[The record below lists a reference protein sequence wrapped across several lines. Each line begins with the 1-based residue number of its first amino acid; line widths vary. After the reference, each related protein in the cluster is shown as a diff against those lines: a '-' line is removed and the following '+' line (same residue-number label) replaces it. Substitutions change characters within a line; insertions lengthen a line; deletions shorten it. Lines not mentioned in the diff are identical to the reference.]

1 MLPVEEPA
9 SIPRT
14 IHNGMYPKYQTL
26 GLVQRTP
33 PLKMRGLAERA
44 LEVVPLSALG
54 AQLVTGCSLSC
65 FSYLFSP
72 GSCLTLSG
80 RLWGLFFFLA
90 LRSRGPGQPQGV
102 GKGLADSPGP
112 DAGGFQPG
120 RRFTFWNPA
129 QL

>member
-44 LEVVPLSALG
+44 LEVLPLTALG
-54 AQLVTGCSLSC
+54 AQMVTGCSLSC

-72 GSCLTLSG
+72 ASHTCSLL
-80 RLWGLFFFLA
+80 GL
-90 LRSRGPGQPQGV
+90 V
-102 GKGLADSPGP
+102 
-112 DAGGFQPG
+112 
-120 RRFTFWNPA
+120 
-129 QL
+129 